1 MDWEPTNDQF
11 LLLVMCVCVQSL
23 SCVQLFAAPWTMTHQ
38 SPLSMEFSR
47 QEYGNN
53 GVGCHFLL
61 QGIFLTQGSNSYLL
75 YLLHWQEG
83 SLLLSHMGSLFF
95 SFRCGL
101 FQILKLKYLLDYD
114 SPELSSRLKLWNS
127 QDGEISLSSLGLPQC
142 RSIST
147 PHRAGKSPLLRN

>member
-1 MDWEPTNDQF
+1 MISF
-11 LLLVMCVCVQSL
+11 FSSL
-23 SCVQLFAAPWTMTHQ
+23 RAYMFNHSVVSNSAAPWTMTHQ

-61 QGIFLTQGSNSYLL
+61 QGIFLTQGSNSCLL

-101 FQILKLKYLLDYD
+101 FQMLTLKYLLDHD
-114 SPELSSRLKLWNS
+114 SPELSSRLKSWNS

-142 RSIST
+142 GSISP
-147 PHRAGKSPLLRN
+147 PHRAGKSPLLRY